1 MTTRK
6 NVTVAFLF
14 CCFSLAVILVQSGRQ
29 IAKKVKMHLLKHFF
43 FFSKKA
49 HVKFFRVVMKN
60 NPANFVFQLLFNQG
74 AKA

>member
-43 FFSKKA
+43 FFFQKRPMLS
-49 HVKFFRVVMKN
+49 FFVWS
-60 NPANFVFQLLFNQG
+60 
-74 AKA
+74 

>member
-43 FFSKKA
+43 FFFKKG
-49 HVKFFRVVMKN
+49 
-60 NPANFVFQLLFNQG
+60 PC
-74 AKA
+74 